1 MPAMSRVWR
10 EGVVVG
16 LIGAASV
23 AAWFFVVDLV
33 SGEPLYTPGVLG
45 EALLNLIGDRAA
57 HSTMYNAAVYTPF
70 HVLAFVLVGMMV
82 ARIVEAA
89 KRVPSVTVGLLL
101 LFVVFE
107 TGFYFMAT
115 YLAQFDTLGRLAW
128 YQIGAANLLASV
140 TMGTYLW
147 RKHPELKRE
156 FRMALDER
164 V

>member
-1 MPAMSRVWR
+1 MAELTRVWK
-10 EGVVVG
+10 EGVAVG

-45 EALLNLIGDRAA
+45 EALLNVIGDRSA
-57 HSTMYNAAVYTPF
+57 HSTMFNAAVYTPF
-70 HVLAFVLVGMMV
+70 HVLAFVVVGMMV
-82 ARIVEAA
+82 SRIVEAA

-107 TGFYFMAT
+107 TAFYFMAT